1 MLLESLQAIESI
13 IIANIRLLCSTNR
26 LCNLY
31 LIYLKDKYRYTANVY
46 RELHGVYR
54 EIGVQGFQIYGDCMY
69 TRNPCNL

>member
-31 LIYLKDKYRYTANVY
+31 LIYLKDKYRYIYHFANLIQCTF
-46 RELHGVYR
+46 EFTQLLKPSFF
-54 EIGVQGFQIYGDCMY
+54 VQLGAKNCAYQ
-69 TRNPCNL
+69 